1 MLRSN
6 QSHPQCIATVHPVC
20 VSRDFRIGSIA
31 LAMSEL
37 LPAFSPI
44 ADVRQSGRHALN
56 VPMSDIAGSA

>member
-1 MLRSN
+1 
-6 QSHPQCIATVHPVC
+6 
-20 VSRDFRIGSIA
+20 VSPDFRIGSIA